1 MTIPTTALTPNG
13 TGPAPAPAEPWTG
26 NANELRLYGP
36 DHRKPVEMNSPE
48 TASREVL
55 LRQQDTL
62 NDQLGFGAVERTT
75 FNRNHVAL
83 LRETGLDPV
92 IVGEPLAEAHVG
104 ALVSAAR
111 GVEVDPAAVQALDA
125 QLRQEMRGQYGP
137 DRAERLFI
145 ETQKFLEAHPKLR
158 AVVAMPGFA
167 TSFSGKKA
175 IEALLEHVR
184 KERHI

>member
-1 MTIPTTALTPNG
+1 VSTNDIATTDAPPVTV
-13 TGPAPAPAEPWTG
+13 PAAVEADPLERHRFKPGQSG
-26 NANELRLYGP
+26 NPSGRPKRER
-36 DHRKPVEMNSPE
+36 
-48 TASREVL
+48 SREVL
-55 LRQQDTL
+55 LAQQDTL

-75 FNRNHVAL
+75 FNRDHVAL
-83 LRETGLDPV
+83 LRETGLDPA
-92 IVGEPLAEAHVG
+92 IVGAPLAEAQVA

-145 ETQKFLEAHPKLR
+145 ETQRFLEAHPKLK
-158 AVVAMPGFA
+158 AVVLMPGFA

-175 IEALLEHVR
+175 IEAVLEHVR